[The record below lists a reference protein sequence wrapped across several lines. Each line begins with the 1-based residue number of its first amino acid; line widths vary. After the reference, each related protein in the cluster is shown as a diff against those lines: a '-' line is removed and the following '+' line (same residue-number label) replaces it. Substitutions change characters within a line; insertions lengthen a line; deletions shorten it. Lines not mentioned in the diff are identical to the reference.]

1 MPRVSTNGVELDVT
15 EAGDGPL
22 VVLCHG
28 WPELAYS
35 WRHQLPAL
43 AEAGFRAVAPDQRGY
58 ADSSRPEAIDDYDIV
73 HLTDDL
79 VGLLDRYGES
89 SAVFVGHD
97 WGSMVVWQMA
107 QRFPERVRGV
117 VGMSVPFLPR
127 APMRPTELWDR
138 AFGDRFFYIRYFQK
152 PGVAE
157 AELGADPHATMRK
170 LLWSASGDAPESRLG
185 LLKAEG
191 TGFLDGL
198 SEPPTGLP
206 PWLSEDDLAVFGSA
220 FERSGFTGGI
230 NWYRNFDRNWE
241 LSEAWA
247 DRKVTMP
254 ALFVTGERDAVRKMA
269 PEHFMAEW
277 CTDFRG
283 STIVPEA
290 GHWVQQERPA
300 EVNRALLEFLRS
312 L

>member
-1 MPRVSTNGVELDVT
+1 MT
-15 EAGDGPL
+15 EAGEGPL

-43 AEAGFRAVAPDQRGY
+43 AEAGYRAVAPDQRGY
-58 ADSSRPEAIDDYDIV
+58 GASSRPEAIDEYDIV

-79 VGLLDRYGES
+79 VGLLDHYGES
-89 SAVFVGHD
+89 QAVFVGHD

-127 APMRPTELWDR
+127 GSMPPTQLWRR
-138 AFGDRFFYIRYFQK
+138 AFGDRFFYILYFQE

-157 AELGADPHATMRK
+157 AEFEDDVRATMRRI
-170 LLWSASGDAPESRLG
+170 LWSASGDAPAARLG
-185 LLKAEG
+185 GLPAAG
-191 TGFLDGL
+191 TGFLTGL
-198 SEPPTGLP
+198 SDPPDELP
-206 PWLSEDDLAVFGSA
+206 AWLTENDVDTFASA
-220 FERSGFTGGI
+220 FEGSGFAGGI

-241 LSEAWA
+241 LSEPWA
-247 DRKVTMP
+247 GRKVTMP
-254 ALFVTGERDAVRKMA
+254 SAFITGEVDPVRKFA
-269 PEHFMAEW
+269 PEGSMNEW

-283 STIVPEA
+283 STIVSGA
-290 GHWVQQERPA
+290 GPVATKPRAKPRATRLKAARPSS
-300 EVNRALLEFLRS
+300 N
-312 L
+312 